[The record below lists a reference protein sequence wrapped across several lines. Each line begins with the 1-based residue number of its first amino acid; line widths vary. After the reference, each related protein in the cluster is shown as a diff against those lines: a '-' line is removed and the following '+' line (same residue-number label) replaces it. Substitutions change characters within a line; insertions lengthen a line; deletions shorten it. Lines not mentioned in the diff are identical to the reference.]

1 MAKKKLEK
9 SVSQNSDSE
18 IRHKR
23 YFSEDA
29 RRQVVKEIEDGVYS
43 KSEASRI
50 YKVSHASIYV
60 WLHKYSLKFQKQMVT
75 VVELESESSKRK
87 KLEQQVDDL
96 QKIVGLQTAEN
107 YFYQQLIDFI
117 SEHYEFDFK
126 KNINT
131 KSLEELELI
140 KRKFAK

>member
-9 SVSQNSDSE
+9 SMSQNGSFDV
-18 IRHKR
+18 RQTR

-29 RRQVVKEIEDGVYS
+29 RRQIVKEIEDGVYS
-43 KSEASRI
+43 KSEASRV

-60 WLHKYSLKFQKQMVT
+60 WLHKYSLKFQKQMVM
-75 VVELESESSKRK
+75 VVELDSESSKRK
-87 KLEQQVDDL
+87 KLEQQVNDL
-96 QKIVGLQTAEN
+96 QKLVGRQATEN

-126 KNINT
+126 KNINM
-131 KSLEELELI
+131 KSSDELELI
-140 KRKFAK
+140 KRKFGK